1 MYVTLS
7 QYMKAI
13 IHKLYIGLL
22 SAYLIIVGYRP
33 NNKFNNIYTMQ
44 IYYIFFSNVNQ
55 FSVCVQQSIEKEE
68 ELEKAYE
75 EKERHLQ
82 DSYALLAMRLH
93 EAECHVMALKSGNGK
108 IGNDKTATR

>member
-44 IYYIFFSNVNQ
+44 IYYIFFSNVN
-55 FSVCVQQSIEKEE
+55 
-68 ELEKAYE
+68 
-75 EKERHLQ
+75 
-82 DSYALLAMRLH
+82 
-93 EAECHVMALKSGNGK
+93 
-108 IGNDKTATR
+108 